1 MTLEVHSGGMQMVF
15 PISISV
21 IMATYNTEIPMLKEA
36 VDSILNQTFGDFEFI
51 IIDDGSTN
59 DSVNYLKS
67 INDERVRV
75 IRNTE
80 NVGITKSLN
89 VGLREARGKY
99 IARMDA
105 DDISMPERFE
115 IEFSFMEKHPEVIV
129 CGAKIGV
136 IDENGN
142 VTKKASKSKTSE
154 DMESYRV
161 RMLFQNPGPIH
172 PTAFMRHEKLIEN
185 HIVYDERLRYA
196 QDYGMWETT
205 SHFGSIV
212 TIEEELLYHRRHGKQ
227 ITTARREVQM
237 QCDKMTQ
244 KKILTALLGDVSD
257 EEVDFHYVHSTGYFP
272 DARISPEVSDWYDRL
287 ARANKNRRI
296 YDQGKLEKRILT
308 IKKNL
313 IRQTIKLD
321 RMTGL
326 VRMKFVF
333 RYIPFFPALRT
344 CFGILRHPV

>member
-1 MTLEVHSGGMQMVF
+1 MISEVNPGGMHMVF
-15 PISISV
+15 PVSISV

-36 VDSILNQTFGDFEFI
+36 VDSILNQSFGDFEFI

-59 DSVNYLKS
+59 DSVDYIRGITDN
-67 INDERVRV
+67 RVKI
-75 IRNTE
+75 IRNPE
-80 NVGITKSLN
+80 NLGITRSLN
-89 VGLREARGKY
+89 IGLREARGKY

-115 IEFSFMEKHPEVIV
+115 IEYTFMEKHPEVIV
-129 CGAKIGV
+129 CGARIGI
-136 IDENGN
+136 IDGN
-142 VTKKASKSKTSE
+142 SKVTKKASTAKTSE

-185 HIVYDERLRYA
+185 HITYDEELRYA

-205 SHFGSIV
+205 SHFGTIV
-212 TIEEELLYHRRHGKQ
+212 ILEEELLYHRRHGKQ

-244 KKILTALLGDVSD
+244 KKILAALLGDVSD

-272 DARISPEVSDWYDRL
+272 DSRISPEVAAWYERL
-287 ARANKNRRI
+287 VRANKERRI

-321 RMTGL
+321 RLSGM
-326 VRMKFVF
+326 RKMRIVF
-333 RYIPFFPALRT
+333 RYLPFFSAVRAY
-344 CFGILRHPV
+344 FGILRNPS